1 MNKQDKISSKINLIK
16 LAANNPI
23 VFELDSETE
32 WVKEFLIEMNEN
44 ASEKTPEE
52 YLNETSIFISGEME
66 KKNKPSN
73 YDFLKSFIPSYFI
86 NDSKKQIKSNS
97 SLSHTEINKVNK
109 KNMRLV
115 EYFKDINFKN
125 NNCLKLTVK

>member
-66 KKNKPSN
+66 KK
-73 YDFLKSFIPSYFI
+73 I
-86 NDSKKQIKSNS
+86 N
-97 SLSHTEINKVNK
+97 LTWA
-109 KNMRLV
+109 
-115 EYFKDINFKN
+115 NFY
-125 NNCLKLTVK
+125 